1 MTASTTRPK
10 KRWHASLRAS
20 ASAAAPRGAMA
31 DFAVDDAQKL
41 IVNDAYTKR
50 GAPGLAMT

>member
-1 MTASTTRPK
+1 MTASTTHPK

-20 ASAAAPRGAMA
+20 ASADAPRGAMA